1 MSMSQTVRFAILI
14 FLFVMCET
22 EALAMYQC
30 RRGTVITPS
39 GSSTEVACWDDSYPD
54 PFTHPGS
61 IGGGQ
66 VAETGDGASS
76 VIVVTL
82 PALKVAANQ
91 IKCKIL
97 SKDYNN
103 REYIGFVYGTPG
115 GPTASNVI
123 EGTPLSANVGSAVQQ
138 LGLNPNQIL
147 AMIHNHDINTYGA
160 GNPGIAIQNQV
171 PSSTDWTAYNSLSSL
186 GENNFFGQFIVGPDG
201 VMRYFDGSNR
211 NTPPS
216 RNLPSGSVSGGS
228 CS

>member
-1 MSMSQTVRFAILI
+1 
-14 FLFVMCET
+14 MCET

-171 PSSTDWTAYNSLSSL
+171 PSSTDWTVTCPV
-186 GENNFFGQFIVGPDG
+186 FPDHEL
-201 VMRYFDGSNR
+201 VE
-211 NTPPS
+211 
-216 RNLPSGSVSGGS
+216 SGSRVGG
-228 CS
+228 